1 MKLYFT
7 TIIVFLFSSLFG
19 QAMWNESLPIRQS
32 GNLEWYN
39 SSILTENDEMIHVW
53 SETIHQTRDI
63 FATKLDSEGNS
74 LWGEEPILVSNSSGN
89 KSNPKVITTSD
100 GGCVVVW
107 EDYLSY
113 HNKLKAQK
121 LNSSGSILWSEEGI
135 ILAEDYEGFFTQMF
149 PNNNGGAIIVW
160 AEEVFKAVSLNS
172 NGVNQWNGNDVEL
185 NIGNISNPNI
195 NQLRQVTSDGFGGLL
210 VTRKSGTSNASVDRI
225 EAGGELLWTQ
235 VIELNTFTSFYPYAI
250 DAIYN
255 NIDAYYII
263 VKGIGALTDDGMATS
278 LFNISKILLGGDLVS
293 SGDRIMKRTPGLYQF
308 TSTCP
313 VFTTN
318 NNGDLF
324 VFDRFGGP
332 EFYDRDYNLT
342 VYSLDSQLNHL
353 WDESGV
359 ILCNSGQYASRDPFT
374 IDCDDSGNLFVLT
387 PTRILDIHDVYHQQ
401 LSLFSIDATGT
412 IQTPENGL
420 AISPGSNGKPYL
432 KKADNL
438 FVTWYE
444 NAFYTMNLK
453 QQVFDDNL
461 ESIMQEGNEVVKSS
475 LGAGIERD
483 TKITTYPM
491 TSNESVITLWN
502 DFEETDMQHIMYQK
516 INPDGSVDFTASGIA
531 IAESDINSQELY
543 VSTQN
548 DSGEICVAWVSGD
561 NMIKSRTISTDGS
574 LVGSDS
580 GEIVYE
586 YLNSDVSITNLSLS
600 SYANEFYLGWSS
612 QGYAPGYEEVYALRT
627 TQGGSEWIAQP
638 IVISPYNLSQ
648 LQSIEMINN
657 YLIYKYDV
665 NYSVYKIGI
674 EIAINMGEFPTSSEV
689 EFACD
694 TANNIFY
701 TWHSNESEVF
711 LQGIPNFSST
721 NPVFNQPIAVS
732 YHGGPG
738 QKIYARFPQLS
749 VADNEIFV
757 SWKESFGF
765 STDNELRAQKISYSG
780 QKEWAPEGLLLTT
793 QDNISDY
800 CITPGSAQAPNDFVV
815 ATWTELFDNT
825 PQFKVNLI
833 NDSGALLLGS
843 QGVNLMD
850 NEEKMFSLNTT
861 LVADN
866 QIMYTWVRE
875 PTTNIFTIFRSIQAQ
890 MFDFTTVDNDN
901 NDSEPLTLNLLQNY
915 PNPFNPETTIAFNVP
930 NSGLVKL
937 EVYNL
942 KGQKVKTLL
951 NDNLSS
957 GKHSVVWNG
966 RDNNNKHVASGVY
979 FYRLKSGVN
988 SQTNK
993 MILMK

>member
-7 TIIVFLFSSLFG
+7 TILVFLFSSLFG
-19 QAMWNESLPIRQS
+19 QAMWNEPLPIRQS
-32 GNLEWYN
+32 GSLEWYN

-53 SETIHQTRDI
+53 SETIHRARDI

-89 KSNPKVITTSD
+89 KFNPKVITTSD
-100 GGCVVVW
+100 GGSVIVW

-113 HNKLKAQK
+113 PNKLRAQK
-121 LNSSGSILWSEEGI
+121 LNSAGSLLWSEEGI

-149 PNNNGGAIIVW
+149 PNNDGGAIVVW
-160 AEEVFKAVSLNS
+160 AEEVFKAVSLDS
-172 NGVNQWNGNDVEL
+172 NGVNQWDANGVEL
-185 NIGNISNPNI
+185 NIGNINHISVEN
-195 NQLRQVTSDGFGGLL
+195 LRQVASDGFGGLL
-210 VTRKSGTSNASVDRI
+210 VTRKSGPSNASVDRI

-255 NIDAYYII
+255 NVDAYYII

-293 SGDRIMKRTPGLYQF
+293 SGDRIMKPTPSLVQF

-332 EFYDRDYNLT
+332 EFFDRDYNFT
-342 VYSLDSQLNHL
+342 VYSLDSQLNHI

-387 PTRILDIHDVYHQQ
+387 PTRILDTDNIYHQQ

-412 IQTPENGL
+412 IQTPEGGL
-420 AISPGSNGKPYL
+420 AISPESNGKPYL

-444 NAFYTMNLK
+444 NLFHTMNLK
-453 QQVFDDNL
+453 QQVFDNNL
-461 ESIMQEGNEVVKSS
+461 ESIMQENNEVVKSS

-491 TSNESVITLWN
+491 TSGESVITLWN
-502 DFEETDMQHIMYQK
+502 DSAKRDMQHLMYQK
-516 INPDGSVDFTASGIA
+516 INHDGSVDFTASGIA
-531 IAESDINSQELY
+531 IAENDENSQELY
-543 VSTQN
+543 ASAQN
-548 DSGEICVAWVSGD
+548 DSGEICVVWLSGD
-561 NMIKSRTISTDGS
+561 NMIKSRTISATGS

-612 QGYAPGYEEVYALRT
+612 QSYASSYAEVYASRT
-627 TQGGSEWIAQP
+627 TQAGSEWEEQP
-638 IVISPYNLSQ
+638 IVISPYYLSH

-657 YLIYKYDV
+657 YIIYKNDV
-665 NYSVYKIGI
+665 NYIVHKIGD
-674 EIAINMGEFPTSSEV
+674 AGAVTNMGQFPTSSEV

-701 TWHSNESEVF
+701 TWHSNESEIL
-711 LQGIPNFSST
+711 LQGVSNSNTPF
-721 NPVFNQPIAVS
+721 FNQPVTVS
-732 YHGGPG
+732 YHSGPG

-749 VADNEIFV
+749 VANNEIFV
-757 SWKESFGF
+757 TWKEALGF
-765 STDNELRAQKISYSG
+765 STDNKLRAQKISYSG
-780 QKEWAPEGLLLTT
+780 QLGWAPEGLLLST
-793 QDNISDY
+793 QDNLSDY
-800 CITPGSAQAPNDFVV
+800 CITPGSVQAPNDFVV
-815 ATWTELFDNT
+815 ATWTELFDNS
-825 PQFKVNLI
+825 PQFKINLI
-833 NDSGALLLGS
+833 DASGGLLLGS
-843 QGVNLMD
+843 HGVNLMD
-850 NEEKMFSLNTT
+850 NEEKMFSLNAT

-930 NSGLVKL
+930 TSGLVKL

-942 KGQKVKTLL
+942 KGQKVKTLI
-951 NDNLSS
+951 NDNLIS
-957 GKHSVVWNG
+957 GNHSIVWNG
-966 RDNNNKHVASGVY
+966 RDNDNKQVASGVY
-979 FYRLKSGVN
+979 FYRLKSGGN